1 MKNRLTLM
9 FLLLS
14 CALGY
19 GQKIIDNS
27 ILKCSYRKEALRDT
41 VAKRL
46 FPEEVYFLEIGHKY
60 SRFHSFHRAIF
71 DSIMSNPQLNK
82 NSVQSVQLMIEKYKV
97 TGKIDRS
104 GFGQRK
110 GSAQNIYKNYPSGRM
125 TVSEVIPSSH
135 FIYLDSINAQ
145 NWVVADSIK
154 IVMGY
159 ECQKATT
166 YFRGR
171 NWIAWF
177 APEIPVSDGP
187 WKLMGL
193 PGLIMEAY
201 DESKHYYYEI
211 IGLEYNKAP
220 IIYKENKL
228 FNVGTPHEGQL
239 KEQKC
244 TRQQFLKAKWL
255 SDTDPITYINLI
267 TNTQP
272 SKGYVKKERVV
283 LYEFEE
289 TDYK

>member
-1 MKNRLTLM
+1 MQKRLILI
-9 FLLLS
+9 LLLF
-14 CALGY
+14 GY
-19 GQKIIDNS
+19 VFANCQEVIDTS
-27 ILKCSYRKEALRDT
+27 FLKCSYRKDALRDT
-41 VAKRL
+41 VSKRA
-46 FPEEVYFLEIGHKY
+46 FSEEIYLLDIGRKH
-60 SRFHSFHRAIF
+60 SRFHSFHRAVF
-71 DSIMSNPQLNK
+71 DSIMSNPELSK
-82 NSVQSVQLMIEKYKV
+82 NRVQSVQLMIEKYNV
-97 TGKIDRS
+97 TGKVDRS

-110 GSAQNIYKNYPSGRM
+110 GSAQNIYKNYPIGKM
-125 TVSEVIPSSH
+125 TVSEVIPTSH

-145 NWVVADSIK
+145 HWDIVDSIK
-154 IVMGY
+154 TVLGY

-166 YFRGR
+166 HFRGR
-171 NWIAWF
+171 HWVAWF

-201 DESKHYYYEI
+201 DSSRHYRYEI
-211 IGLEYNKAP
+211 IGLEYSKAP

-228 FNVGTPHEGQL
+228 FNVGTPHEGVL

-244 TRQQFLKAKWL
+244 SRYQYLKAKWL